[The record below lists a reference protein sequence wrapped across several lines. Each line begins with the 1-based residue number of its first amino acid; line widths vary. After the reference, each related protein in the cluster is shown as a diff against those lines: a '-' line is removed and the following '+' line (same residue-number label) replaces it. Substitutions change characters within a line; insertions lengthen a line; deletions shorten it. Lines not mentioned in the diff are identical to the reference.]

1 MNIFLVTLILLTAL
15 LTGLLLIR
23 SRKLIFF
30 TACAFAFIPF
40 DYVHRFFFELPSSI
54 RWLPFVVIMGM
65 AGISLLLPYEKKP
78 RVPLPLI
85 IIYFLILMLSVIS
98 LLFNDSSLKALLVAQ
113 RGYLLIFSFLILMR
127 NILGMYTKEDLYR
140 MLVWVGIVHFP
151 IALFQRIILVG
162 LLKIDTGDMVS
173 GLLPVD
179 GFYLFFQ
186 CICLL
191 ITLHYWLR
199 GKRIIPRISSE
210 MVLILLL
217 GSVSI
222 GANKAGFIFLIV
234 TLGLVLMRTPFSLVR
249 HQFRKIVIATLA
261 VAMAFVTFNF
271 VYNQEF
277 AEGEESGYIQLLT
290 DPQFFLR
297 YNFAT
302 SGGRSQF
309 TPSGR
314 LKRGAAIVFAWKHT
328 KDKTGHLLLGLGP
341 GATAESNM
349 EGAAGSLA
357 SRYPNYYINRVSMAM
372 FLGDTG
378 LVGLVLHMLFLFFI
392 WWCHPRDVKAGDL
405 RFSLDRR
412 MREGFIVLA
421 LLYYTYENLY
431 FEPMFGLVIAVLVFP
446 YWKRED
452 QDADR
457 QNTEGNTVV
466 SRQTTLA

>member
-1 MNIFLVTLILLTAL
+1 MNIFLITLILLTAL

-40 DYVHRFFFELPSSI
+40 DYVHRFFFELPSSV

-127 NILGMYTKEDLYR
+127 NILGIYAKEDLYR

-151 IALFQRIILVG
+151 IALFQRIVFVG
-162 LLKIDTGDMVS
+162 LLKIETGDMVS

-199 GKRIIPRISSE
+199 GKRIIPQISSE
-210 MVLILLL
+210 VVLILLL

-222 GANKAGFIFLIV
+222 GANKAGFIFLTV
-234 TLGLVLMRTPFSLVR
+234 TLGLVMLRTPFQLVR
-249 HQFRKIVIATLA
+249 RQFRKIVIATLA

-277 AEGEESGYIQLLT
+277 AEGEENTYTQLLT
-290 DPQFFLR
+290 DPQYFLK
-297 YNFAT
+297 YNFST

-314 LKRGAAIVFAWKHT
+314 LKRGAAIVFAWNHIDK
-328 KDKTGHLLLGLGP
+328 KTGHMLLGLGP

-378 LVGLVLHMLFLFFI
+378 LIGLALHILFLLAI
-392 WWCHPRDVKAGDL
+392 WWCHPRDVKAGDT
-405 RFSLDRR
+405 RFAWDHN
-412 MREGFIVLA
+412 MREGFIILA

-446 YWKRED
+446 FWKREEKHD
-452 QDADR
+452 NQPSAELS
-457 QNTEGNTVV
+457 TT
-466 SRQTTLA
+466 SRQTSLA

>member
-1 MNIFLVTLILLTAL
+1 MNIFLIVLILLTAL

-30 TACAFAFIPF
+30 TACVFAFIPF
-40 DYVHRFFFELPSSI
+40 DYVHRFFFELPSSV
-54 RWLPFVVIMGM
+54 RWLPFVVIIGM
-65 AGISLLLPYEKKP
+65 AGVSLLIPYERKP

-85 IIYFLILMLSVIS
+85 IIYGLILMLSLVS
-98 LLFNDSSLKALLVAQ
+98 LLYNNSSIQAMLVAQ
-113 RGYLLIFSFLILMR
+113 RGYFLIFSFLILMR
-127 NILGMYTKEDLYR
+127 NILGIYTKEDLYK
-140 MLVWVGIVHFP
+140 MLVWIGILQFP
-151 IALFQRIILVG
+151 IALFQRIVFVG
-162 LLKIDTGDMVS
+162 LLQIETGDMVS

-179 GFYLFFQ
+179 GYYLFFQ

-199 GKRIIPRISSE
+199 GKRIIPQLSSE
-210 MVLILLL
+210 AVLLLLL

-222 GANKAGFIFLIV
+222 GANKAGFLFLLV
-234 TLGLVLMRTPFSLVR
+234 SLGLVLLRTPLQLVR
-249 HQFRKIVIATLA
+249 RHFQKIVVASLA

-277 AEGEESGYIQLLT
+277 AEGEENSYTQLLT

-314 LKRGAAIVFAWKHT
+314 LKRGAAIVFAWDHIE
-328 KDKTGHLLLGLGP
+328 DKSGNLLIGLGP

-349 EGAAGSLA
+349 EDAGGSLA
-357 SRYPNYYINRVSMAM
+357 NRYPNFYINRVAMAM
-372 FLGDTG
+372 YLGDVG
-378 LVGLVLHMLFLFFI
+378 LIGLVLHIIFLLSI
-392 WWCHPRDVKAGDL
+392 WWSHPKDVKPGSL
-405 RFSLDRR
+405 QFSLDRR
-412 MREGFIVLA
+412 IREGFIVLA

-431 FEPMFGLVIAVLVFP
+431 FEPMFGLLIAVLVFP
-446 YWKRED
+446 YWQQED
-452 QDADR
+452 KEPDLQSTAVSA
-457 QNTEGNTVV
+457 T
-466 SRQTTLA
+466 SRQTSLA